1 LKKGQPLFCY
11 RTKGM
16 DRSMKFVR
24 HRTKNMRHRTKFVRR
39 RTKNVR
45 YRISGMERRTKNMRR
60 CTKNMR
66 RRTKKH
72 AFENFEKGKCIKNMR
87 RRTKFVR
94 RSIKFV
100 RRCTKN
106 MGHRTKFVRSR
117 TKNMRCSIQFVRFRN
132 QPMRFGDCVFVCKQ
146 KYQSTFHTKNHRGT
160 GTRWLL
166 EGSVVGSCPR
176 FQKMSILLF
185 QVITG
190 NVFPAVVVKG
200 AVGAHG
206 HEQSFT
212 KGAV

>member
-1 LKKGQPLFCY
+1 MKKGQPLFCY

-16 DRSMKFVR
+16 DRSMFFVR
-24 HRTKNMRHRTKFVRR
+24 HRTKNMRRCTKFVRR

-45 YRISGMERRTKNMRR
+45 YRISGMRRRTKNMRR
-60 CTKNMR
+60 CTKFVR
-66 RRTKKH
+66 RRTK
-72 AFENFEKGKCIKNMR
+72 NMR
-87 RRTKFVR
+87 
-94 RSIKFV
+94 
-100 RRCTKN
+100 
-106 MGHRTKFVRSR
+106 HRTKFVRSR
-117 TKNMRCSIQFVRFRN
+117 TKNIRCSIQFVRFRN

-146 KYQSTFHTKNHRGT
+146 KYQSTFHTKNHRGA
-160 GTRWLL
+160 GTRWLFG
-166 EGSVVGSCPR
+166 GSVVGSCPR

-206 HEQSFT
+206 HEQSFA